1 MNVNRKFYA
10 ALVAAVFLLGAALY
24 ASSKPEQTGITVTG
38 TGIVTTKPDT
48 ASITLAV
55 VTEEHEAASAAAK
68 NAELMAAVTKA
79 VLNCG
84 IKAEDMATRNYNVYR
99 QSRYNPQTGE
109 QEEKGY
115 QVSNNLT
122 VTVRNISETGKVIDA
137 ALKAGANQLS
147 NVSFYTN
154 DTTQAYVQARKQ
166 AVMHAQDAARVLSES
181 AGRKT
186 GKLIFIE
193 EFANDSVY
201 RNAVAF
207 DTAMLKSS
215 AYEESTPINP
225 GDTEVSVTVKAV
237 FELK

>member
-1 MNVNRKFYA
+1 
-10 ALVAAVFLLGAALY
+10 
-24 ASSKPEQTGITVTG
+24 
-38 TGIVTTKPDT
+38 
-48 ASITLAV
+48 
-55 VTEEHEAASAAAK
+55 
-68 NAELMAAVTKA
+68 MAAVTKA

-99 QSRYNPQTGE
+99 QSRYNSQTGE

-193 EFANDSVY
+193 EFSNGSVY

-215 AYEESTPINP
+215 AYGESTPINP

>member
-10 ALVAAVFLLGAALY
+10 VLVAAVFLLGAALY
-24 ASSKPEQTGITVTG
+24 ASSKSEQIGITVTG

-55 VTEEHEAASAAAK
+55 VTEEREAASAAAK

-99 QSRYNPQTGE
+99 QSRYNSQTGE

-122 VTVRNISETGKVIDA
+122 VTVRNINETGKVIDA

-154 DTTQAYVQARKQ
+154 DTTQAYV
-166 AVMHAQDAARVLSES
+166 
-181 AGRKT
+181 
-186 GKLIFIE
+186 
-193 EFANDSVY
+193 
-201 RNAVAF
+201 
-207 DTAMLKSS
+207 
-215 AYEESTPINP
+215 
-225 GDTEVSVTVKAV
+225 
-237 FELK
+237 

>member
-1 MNVNRKFYA
+1 M
-10 ALVAAVFLLGAALY
+10 
-24 ASSKPEQTGITVTG
+24 
-38 TGIVTTKPDT
+38 
-48 ASITLAV
+48 
-55 VTEEHEAASAAAK
+55 
-68 NAELMAAVTKA
+68 
-79 VLNCG
+79 
-84 IKAEDMATRNYNVYR
+84 
-99 QSRYNPQTGE
+99 
-109 QEEKGY
+109 
-115 QVSNNLT
+115 
-122 VTVRNISETGKVIDA
+122 RNINETGKVIDA

-186 GKLIFIE
+186 GKLVFIE
-193 EFANDSVY
+193 EFSNGSGY

>member
-10 ALVAAVFLLGAALY
+10 ALVSAVFLLGAALY

-55 VTEEHEAASAAAK
+55 VTEEREAASAAAK

-122 VTVRNISETGKVIDA
+122 VTVRNINETGKVIDA

-154 DTTQAYVQARKQ
+154 DTTQAYTQARKQ

-193 EFANDSVY
+193 EFSNGSVY

-207 DTAMLKSS
+207 DTALLKSS

-225 GDTEVSVTVKAV
+225 GDTEVSVTVKAI

>member
-1 MNVNRKFYA
+1 MNVNRKICA
-10 ALVAAVFLLGAALY
+10 VSAAAVFLLGAALY
-24 ASSKPEQTGITVTG
+24 ASSKPEQSGITVTG

-55 VTEEHEAASAAAK
+55 VTDDREAAAAAAK

-84 IKAEDMATRNYNVYR
+84 IKAEDMVTRNYNVYR
-99 QSRYNPQTGE
+99 QSRYNSQTGE

-122 VTVRNISETGKVIDA
+122 VTVRSINETGKVIDA

-154 DTTQAYVQARKQ
+154 DTAEAYTQARKQ

-181 AGRKT
+181 AGRKI
-186 GKLIFIE
+186 GKLVFIE
-193 EFANDSVY
+193 EFTNDSAY
-201 RNAVAF
+201 RNTVAF
-207 DTAMLKSS
+207 DAAMLKSAS
-215 AYEESTPINP
+215 FGESTPITP
-225 GDTEVSVTVKAV
+225 GDTEVSVTVRAV